1 MKKVIISPSI
11 LNCDYLHLAN
21 EINKITASG
30 AAWMHFDVMDGH
42 FVPNI
47 SIGNL
52 FLEKV
57 APHINQVKDV
67 HIMVRDP
74 LKFVKEFAE
83 AGAEYLTFHLES
95 YRDEK
100 KIKETIDLIH
110 SLNMKAGISLK
121 PHTKI
126 EKVFPFLNQLDLV
139 LIMSVNPG
147 QGGQPF
153 LPEALSRIAKLKK
166 EINKNQLNTLISV
179 DGGINDQT
187 GPHCVE
193 SGADVL
199 VVGSYLFKSKDF
211 ANDYRKLLK

>member
-21 EINKITASG
+21 EIEKITAAG
-30 AAWMHFDVMDGH
+30 ASWMHFDVMDGH

-57 APHINQVKDV
+57 APHTKLVKDV

-74 LKFVKEFAE
+74 LKFIEQFAK
-83 AGAEYLTFHLES
+83 AGAEYLTFHLET
-95 YRDEK
+95 YRSAQ

-110 SLNMKAGISLK
+110 SYNMKAGISLK

-126 EKVFPFLNQLDLV
+126 EKILPYLDRLDLV

-147 QGGQPF
+147 QGGQLF
-153 LPEALSRIAKLKK
+153 LPESLIRIAKLKK
-166 EINKNQLNTLISV
+166 EINKRQLNILISV
-179 DGGINDQT
+179 DGGINEHT
-187 GPHCVE
+187 GAKCVE

-199 VVGSYLFKSKDF
+199 VVGSYLFKSNDF
-211 ANDYRKLLK
+211 ENDYRKLIK